1 MSCAAHLLFDTF
13 SCSSYTLIYDQL
25 TVVVL
30 HFLKLLN
37 QVATRER
44 INKPESETVLFFS
57 LFVSLLLFFC
67 YCSCCVNLSRTKKN
81 ASFSLQ
87 IGDTYSLPFSHRAPL
102 ENILIGNRKVSNN
115 NKWIVTRSPSTRS
128 LEHLEKFTI
137 EIRHIHQ
144 FLRLTI
150 TIK

>member
-57 LFVSLLLFFC
+57 LFVSLLLFFF
-67 YCSCCVNLSRTKKN
+67 VIVLAVLTLAERKRTLLSVCK
-81 ASFSLQ
+81 LG
-87 IGDTYSLPFSHRAPL
+87 IP
-102 ENILIGNRKVSNN
+102 ILC
-115 NKWIVTRSPSTRS
+115 
-128 LEHLEKFTI
+128 HF
-137 EIRHIHQ
+137 HIA
-144 FLRLTI
+144 LL
-150 TIK
+150 